1 VSRVALGSSLIA
13 AAVLGLG
20 AAPALAAYTAAPG
33 ADGTLMAGDGA
44 GDTLTITVN
53 DLVLEHDRFGV
64 DPGFASAQD
73 FDTTQAGT
81 QTLPSTYATRLT
93 VDGGAGQDSLRLVDA
108 RADHVTE
115 WLHHGSSTSCV
126 EETVGTA
133 SATALCYRAA
143 TIEAVTLDGGPGDD
157 RLSSLDA
164 PPTTLLT
171 LAGGDGNDS
180 LSQDGPDGVHM
191 LASPVA
197 LVGGPGSDEAALTE
211 DQTGAVDYTVGNG
224 QIQGTGYAPVS
235 YDPTS
240 EYVTVYTRL
249 GPDNAVTIT
258 ETSPR
263 SITVWSAGGLIDAS
277 KAGPQ
282 TEVLARPSLFQLDNQ
297 GPINFRGG
305 PANDVLFGTP
315 GDDKAKGGG
324 GSDQLNGED
333 GRDRLSGGGDSD
345 ILSGGAGRDRLGAR
359 DGNRDSIDCG
369 AARDKAK
376 VDKHEASLRGCE
388 VVIKPH

>member
-1 VSRVALGSSLIA
+1 LIVAGL
-13 AAVLGLG
+13 LGLG
-20 AAPALAAYTAAPG
+20 AAPAFAAYTATPG

-44 GDTLTITVN
+44 GDTLTITVT
-53 DLVLEHDRFGV
+53 DSVLEHDRFGV

-93 VDGGAGQDSLRLVDA
+93 VDGGAGQDSLRLVDG
-108 RADHVTE
+108 RADHATE
-115 WLHHGSSTSCV
+115 WLHHGSTTSCV
-126 EETVGTA
+126 EEAVGTA

-143 TIEAVTLDGGPGDD
+143 TIDAVALDGGPGDD
-157 RLSSLDA
+157 RISSLDA

-171 LAGGDGNDS
+171 LAGGDGDDA

-191 LASPVA
+191 LLSPVS

-211 DQTGAVDYTVGNG
+211 DQSGAVDYTVGDG

-235 YDPTS
+235 YDATS
-240 EYVTVYTRL
+240 EFVTLYTRF

-258 ETSPR
+258 ETTPR

-282 TEVLARPSLFQLDNQ
+282 TEVLARPSLFQLEDQ

-305 PANDVLFGTP
+305 PADDVLFGTEAN
-315 GDDKAKGGG
+315 DKAKGGG
-324 GSDQLNGED
+324 GSDQLNGDD
-333 GRDRLSGGGDSD
+333 GRDRLSGGADADLLFGE
-345 ILSGGAGRDRLGAR
+345 GGRDRLNAR
-359 DGNRDSIDCG
+359 DHKRDTLDCG

-376 VDKHEASLRGCE
+376 IDKHEASLRGCE
-388 VVIKPH
+388 VLIKPH